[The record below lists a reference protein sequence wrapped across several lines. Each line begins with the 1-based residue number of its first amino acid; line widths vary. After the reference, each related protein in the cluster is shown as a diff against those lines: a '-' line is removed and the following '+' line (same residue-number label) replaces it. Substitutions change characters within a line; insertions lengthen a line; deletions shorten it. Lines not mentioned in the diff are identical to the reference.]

1 MTFKNKVQSIVV
13 SGWRN
18 NTLLVSSSRSINTFA
33 TGFDN
38 RILKSPSLVSLD
50 FPDVWN
56 CSSTCY
62 SESSSY
68 KLASEHIAK
77 VIDGKQIAE
86 KIISKVA
93 IEVTRMKKAI
103 GEVPGLGVIL
113 VGEKK
118 DSQIY
123 VRNKIKACEE
133 AGIKFKLT
141 KFSDNCT
148 EDEVCEAIMR
158 FNVDPSFHGILVQLP
173 LPQHLNEEKILD
185 VLKLEKDVDGFHPM
199 NMGNLAMRG
208 REPLFIPCTPKGCVE
223 LLIRYGVE
231 IMGKK
236 AVVIGRSNIVGLPT
250 SLLLQRH
257 HATVTIVTALTS
269 KPEEIT
275 READILISG
284 VGVPNMV
291 RGSWVKPGAVVV
303 DVGTYPIED
312 TSCVLGY
319 RLIGDVCYEEASR
332 VASLITPVPG
342 GVGPMTI
349 AMLLY
354 NTIESATQA
363 QVVQLQVLGTKAQT
377 PNDEKKE
384 EDEGDVIKGFHDNNH
399 RTQREVEERGGKRH
413 DVFE

>member
-133 AGIKFKLT
+133 AGIKFKT
-141 KFSDNCT
+141 D
-148 EDEVCEAIMR
+148 
-158 FNVDPSFHGILVQLP
+158 
-173 LPQHLNEEKILD
+173 
-185 VLKLEKDVDGFHPM
+185 
-199 NMGNLAMRG
+199 
-208 REPLFIPCTPKGCVE
+208 
-223 LLIRYGVE
+223 
-231 IMGKK
+231 
-236 AVVIGRSNIVGLPT
+236 
-250 SLLLQRH
+250 
-257 HATVTIVTALTS
+257 
-269 KPEEIT
+269 
-275 READILISG
+275 
-284 VGVPNMV
+284 
-291 RGSWVKPGAVVV
+291 
-303 DVGTYPIED
+303 
-312 TSCVLGY
+312 
-319 RLIGDVCYEEASR
+319 
-332 VASLITPVPG
+332 
-342 GVGPMTI
+342 
-349 AMLLY
+349 
-354 NTIESATQA
+354 
-363 QVVQLQVLGTKAQT
+363 
-377 PNDEKKE
+377 
-384 EDEGDVIKGFHDNNH
+384 
-399 RTQREVEERGGKRH
+399 
-413 DVFE
+413 

>member
-1 MTFKNKVQSIVV
+1 MALKNKVQSIVV
-13 SGWRN
+13 SGWRKN
-18 NTLLVSSSRSINTFA
+18 ALLISSSRSINTYA

-38 RILKSPSLVSLD
+38 RILKSPSLVSIDL
-50 FPDVWN
+50 PDVWN
-56 CSSTCY
+56 SSSINY
-62 SESSSY
+62 SESSTR
-68 KLASEHIAK
+68 KFASEQTAR

-86 KIISKVA
+86 EIISKVA
-93 IEVTRMKKAI
+93 IEVTRMKKTI

-113 VGEKK
+113 VGDRK
-118 DSQIY
+118 DSLTY

-141 KFSDNCT
+141 EFSDNCT
-148 EDEVCEAIMR
+148 EDEVCDAIMR
-158 FNVDPSFHGILVQLP
+158 FNADPSFHGILVQLP
-173 LPQHLNEEKILD
+173 LPQHLNEGKILD
-185 VLKLEKDVDGFHPM
+185 VLKLEKDVDGFHAM

-223 LLIRYGVE
+223 LLMRYGVE

-236 AVVIGRSNIVGLPT
+236 AVVIGRSNIVGLPA

-257 HATVTIVTALTS
+257 HATVTIVTALTPN
-269 KPEEIT
+269 PEEIT

-312 TSCVLGY
+312 SSCCEQGY

-342 GVGPMTI
+342 GVGPMTV
-349 AMLLY
+349 AMLLC
-354 NTIESATQA
+354 NTLESATRKYNF
-363 QVVQLQVLGTKAQT
+363 V
-377 PNDEKKE
+377 
-384 EDEGDVIKGFHDNNH
+384 
-399 RTQREVEERGGKRH
+399 
-413 DVFE
+413 

>member
-1 MTFKNKVQSIVV
+1 MALKNKVQSVVV
-13 SGWRN
+13 SVWRN
-18 NTLLVSSSRSINTFA
+18 NALFLSCSRTISTFA

-38 RILKSPSLVSLD
+38 KILKSPSLVSLD
-50 FPDVWN
+50 IPDVW
-56 CSSTCY
+56 SSNSAGY
-62 SESSSY
+62 SESSTY
-68 KLASEHIAK
+68 KPAREHTAR

-86 KIISKVA
+86 EIISNVA
-93 IEVTRMKKAI
+93 NEVTRMKKTI
-103 GEVPGLGVIL
+103 GKVPGLGVIL
-113 VGEKK
+113 VGERK
-118 DSQIY
+118 DSLTY

-141 KFSDNCT
+141 EFSDSCT
-148 EDEVCEAIMR
+148 EDEICDAIMQ
-158 FNVDPSFHGILVQLP
+158 FNVDQSLHGIIVQLP
-173 LPQHLNEEKILD
+173 LPRHLNEEKIFD

-208 REPLFIPCTPKGCVE
+208 RKPLFIPCTPKGCVE

-236 AVVIGRSNIVGLPT
+236 AVVIGRSNIVGLPA

-257 HATVTIVTALTS
+257 HATVTIVTALTAN
-269 KPEEIT
+269 PEEIA

-312 TSCVLGY
+312 TSCEQGY

-342 GVGPMTI
+342 GVGPMTV
-349 AMLLY
+349 AMLLHNTLLAAARKY
-354 NTIESATQA
+354 NF
-363 QVVQLQVLGTKAQT
+363 V
-377 PNDEKKE
+377 
-384 EDEGDVIKGFHDNNH
+384 
-399 RTQREVEERGGKRH
+399 
-413 DVFE
+413 